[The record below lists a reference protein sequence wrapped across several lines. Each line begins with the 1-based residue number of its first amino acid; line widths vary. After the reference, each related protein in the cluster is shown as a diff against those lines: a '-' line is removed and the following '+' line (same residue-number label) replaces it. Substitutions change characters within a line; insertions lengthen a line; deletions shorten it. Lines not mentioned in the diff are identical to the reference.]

1 MQLTVLSD
9 ADVRSLLH
17 ALTKE
22 DVLSMQATLGDALH
36 YYSAGDDTENGCSA
50 SQQPSRIQLTNKDGT
65 TTLFMPGCSDQSIG
79 VKVLT
84 VGESR
89 PRINSIQSSLSSFSM
104 TSSTDIPPFP
114 VSSRDSGLGTESLSS
129 DVSSTI
135 SKDSITTPSGT
146 LTLMDTSG
154 RAKAFINA
162 AELTAFR
169 TALASTMIFSRR
181 QNVHDVVIFGAGKQ
195 AYWHARLALLL
206 RGPDI
211 HHLNII
217 NRSFDNG
224 IELLKTLFKSPWP
237 TEFPKPKTEVITPSH
252 TEYDRHLKNLIRSAS
267 ILFCTTPATTP
278 LFPAEILTNTEGR
291 KKGRYIALIGS
302 YKPHMC
308 EIHPDIIRQA
318 VQPSHNHHHYH
329 KHAQTG
335 GAIIV
340 DSVEACLREAGE
352 LIQAG
357 IGGREVVEL
366 GELIMLKKD
375 DERRKHESQDWDEGI
390 QVQSGLRTS
399 KSSKDNGKDGG
410 LKDWLHRGNVIYKSV
425 GMALMVRLFT
435 SGKEYN

>member
-1 MQLTVLSD
+1 MPLTVLSD
-9 ADVRSLLH
+9 EDVRFLLH
-17 ALTKE
+17 SLTKE
-22 DVLSMQATLGDALH
+22 DVLAMQATLGDALH
-36 YYSAGDDTENGCSA
+36 HYSTGDDTENGCSS
-50 SQQPSRIQLTNKDGT
+50 SQQPSRILLANKNGT

-84 VGESR
+84 VGEAR

-104 TSSTDIPPFP
+104 SSTSTDIPPFP
-114 VSSRDSGLGTESLSS
+114 VSSRDSGIGSESLNS
-129 DVSSTI
+129 DVSSTL
-135 SKDSITTPSGT
+135 SKDSITTPCGT
-146 LTLMDTSG
+146 LTLMDLDG
-154 RAKAFINA
+154 NAKAFINA

-169 TALASTMIFSRR
+169 TALASTMLFSRR

-206 RGPDI
+206 RGPDV

-224 IELLKTLFKSPWP
+224 VALLKALFQSPWP
-237 TEFPKPKTEVITPSH
+237 NAATRPKTEVITPSH
-252 TEYDRHLKNLIRSAS
+252 TEYDRHLKNLLRSAS
-267 ILFCTTPATTP
+267 VIFCTTPATNP

-291 KKGRYIALIGS
+291 KKGRYIAAIGS

-318 VQPSHNHHHYH
+318 VQPSHHHHYH

-366 GELIMLKKD
+366 GELIMLKRD
-375 DERRKHESQDWDEGI
+375 TQRPQQESQEWDGGI
-390 QVQSGLRTS
+390 EVQSGLRKN
-399 KSSKDNGKDGG
+399 KSSKENEKEKDGG
-410 LKDWLHRGNVIYKSV
+410 LRDWLHRGNVIYKSV
-425 GMALMVRLFT
+425 GMALMVRLFCCW
-435 SGKEYN
+435 